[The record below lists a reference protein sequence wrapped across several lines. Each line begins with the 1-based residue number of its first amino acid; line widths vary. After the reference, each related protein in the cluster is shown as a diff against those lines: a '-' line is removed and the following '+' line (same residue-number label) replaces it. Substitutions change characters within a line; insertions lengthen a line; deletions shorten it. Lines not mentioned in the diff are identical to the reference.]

1 LVVAAVEKV
10 PKQIPWRDTEFGGK
24 KVKILGIIVITIA
37 VIAIV
42 CLIVL
47 ARYGLF
53 NSVSISEKNVGPYL
67 LVYKTHIGDYKSV
80 GPIIG
85 ELNYDLRNNYSIETT
100 KGFGLYY
107 DNPQEVDKAKLRSVV
122 GCIVEGRSVEDLKK
136 VSIKYGAKEY
146 PSSRSVV
153 AEFPYKGK
161 MSILI
166 GIFKVY
172 PKLGSYIKKHKYPQ
186 TPIMELYDQ
195 PNKRIE
201 YISSINLSNDIF
213 DGFLKSNE

>member
-1 LVVAAVEKV
+1 VLNK
-10 PKQIPWRDTEFGGK
+10 FGGK
-24 KVKILGIIVITIA
+24 KMKILGIIVIMIA
-37 VIAIV
+37 VIAMV
-42 CLIVL
+42 SLIVL

-53 NSVSISEKNVGPYL
+53 YSVSISEKNVGPYL

-85 ELNYDLRNNYSIETT
+85 ELYYDLKNNYSIETT

-107 DNPQEVDKAKLRSVV
+107 DNPQEVDKAKLRSIV

-136 VSIKYGAKEY
+136 VGNKYGVKEY
-146 PSSRSVV
+146 LSSKSVV
-153 AEFPYKGK
+153 AEFPYIGK
-161 MSILI
+161 MSIII

-172 PKLGSYIKKHKYPQ
+172 PKLTAYIKEHKYTQ
-186 TPIMELYDQ
+186 TPILEVYDR

-201 YISSINLSNDIF
+201 YISSIHLSNDMF

>member
-1 LVVAAVEKV
+1 M
-10 PKQIPWRDTEFGGK
+10 
-24 KVKILGIIVITIA
+24 KILGIIVIIIGA
-37 VIAIV
+37 IAIV
-42 CLIVL
+42 SLIVL

-53 NSVSISEKNVGPYL
+53 YSVSISEKDVGPYL

-85 ELNYDLRNNYSIETT
+85 EFYYDLKNNYSIETT
-100 KGFGLYY
+100 KGFALYY
-107 DNPQEVDKAKLRSVV
+107 DNPQEVDKAKLRSIA
-122 GCIVEGRSVEDLKK
+122 GCIVEGKSVEDLKK
-136 VSIKYGAKEY
+136 ISNKYGVKEY
-146 PSSRSVV
+146 PSSKSVV

-161 MSILI
+161 MSIVI

-172 PKLGSYIKKHKYPQ
+172 TKLASYIKEHKYPQ

-213 DGFLKSNE
+213 DAFLKSNE

>member
-1 LVVAAVEKV
+1 M
-10 PKQIPWRDTEFGGK
+10 
-24 KVKILGIIVITIA
+24 KILGIIVIIIGA
-37 VIAIV
+37 IAIV
-42 CLIVL
+42 SLIVL

-53 NSVSISEKNVGPYL
+53 YSVSISEKDVGPYL
-67 LVYKTHIGDYKSV
+67 LVYKTHVGDYKSV

-85 ELNYDLRNNYSIETT
+85 ELYSDLKNSYSIEAT

-107 DNPQEVDKAKLRSVV
+107 DNPQQVDKAKLRSIA
-122 GCIVEGRSVEDLKK
+122 GCIVEGKSVEDLKK
-136 VSIKYGAKEY
+136 ISNKYGVKEY
-146 PSSRSVV
+146 PSSKSVV

-166 GIFKVY
+166 GVFKIY
-172 PKLGSYIKKHKYPQ
+172 PKLASYIKEHKYTQ

-201 YISSINLSNDIF
+201 YISSINLSSDIF
-213 DGFLKSNE
+213 DGFLKSNK

>member
-1 LVVAAVEKV
+1 M
-10 PKQIPWRDTEFGGK
+10 
-24 KVKILGIIVITIA
+24 KILGIVVIVIA

-42 CLIVL
+42 SLIVL

-53 NSVSISEKNVGPYL
+53 YSVSISEKNVGPYL
-67 LVYKTHIGDYKSV
+67 LVYKTHIGDYKGV
-80 GPIIG
+80 APIIG
-85 ELNYDLRNNYSIETT
+85 ELYSDLKNNYSIEAT

-107 DNPQEVDKAKLRSVV
+107 DNPQEVDKAKLRSIV
-122 GCIVEGRSVEDLKK
+122 GCIVEGKSVEDLKK
-136 VSIKYGAKEY
+136 VGNKYGVEEY
-146 PSSRSVV
+146 PSSKSVV

-161 MSILI
+161 MSIII

-172 PKLGSYIKKHKYPQ
+172 PKLGSYIEEHKYTQ

-213 DGFLKSNE
+213 NGFLKSNE

>member
-1 LVVAAVEKV
+1 MARL
-10 PKQIPWRDTEFGGK
+10 GGK
-24 KVKILGIIVITIA
+24 KMKILGIIVIIIA

-42 CLIVL
+42 SLMVL

-53 NSVSISEKNVGPYL
+53 YSVSIPEKNVGPYL
-67 LVYKTHIGDYKSV
+67 LVYKTHVGDYKSV

-85 ELNYDLRNNYSIETT
+85 ELYSDLKNSYSIEAT

-107 DNPQEVDKAKLRSVV
+107 DNPQQVDKAKLRSIV

-136 VSIKYGAKEY
+136 VTSKYGVKEY
-146 PSSRSVV
+146 PSSKSVV

-166 GIFKVY
+166 GVFKIY
-172 PKLGSYIKKHKYPQ
+172 PKLASYIKEHKYTQ

-201 YISSINLSNDIF
+201 YISSINLSSDIF
-213 DGFLKSNE
+213 DGFLKSNK

>member
-1 LVVAAVEKV
+1 M
-10 PKQIPWRDTEFGGK
+10 
-24 KVKILGIIVITIA
+24 KILGIIVIVIA

-42 CLIVL
+42 SLIVL

-53 NSVSISEKNVGPYL
+53 YSVSISEKNVGPYL
-67 LVYKTHIGDYKSV
+67 LVYKAHIGDYKSV

-85 ELNYDLRNNYSIETT
+85 ELYYDLKNNYSIETT

-107 DNPQEVDKAKLRSVV
+107 DNPREVDKAKLRSIV

-136 VSIKYGAKEY
+136 VSNKYGVKEY
-146 PSSRSVV
+146 PSSKSVV
-153 AEFPYKGK
+153 AEFPYKVK

-172 PKLGSYIKKHKYPQ
+172 PKLTSYIKEHKYTQ

-195 PNKRIE
+195 PNKRTE
-201 YISSINLSNDIF
+201 YISSINLSNDFF
-213 DGFLKSNE
+213 DAFLKPNE